1 MNFESH
7 PDWLAAEQEAVLT
20 LQRLPGLSLM
30 QAHALLRYYGSAQT
44 ALADTQPALEL
55 WARLR
60 GDTAAMCSARDR
72 ARQECDFCQQHNLRI
87 IPFTADT
94 YPRLLQGEEVPDAP
108 LALFYCGTGSLQRK
122 HMLSVVGT
130 RHITDYGK
138 QVCRTLLAD
147 LARLVPDVLVVSGL
161 AYGVDIHAHRE
172 ALAQGLD
179 TVAVLAHGLDRIYP
193 SLHRATAREMV
204 KRGGLLTEYFS
215 GTVPDKGNFVR
226 RNRIVAGLSDATLV
240 VESAE
245 KGGALITATLANS
258 YSREV
263 LAVPGRVGDVCSAG
277 CNRLIRDNKAVLVT
291 SAEDVVK
298 QLGWKA
304 AEQTAPA
311 EPQLFPTFSPQQER
325 VLEAL
330 RQADNLTIDRLSA
343 LTQMAVSE
351 LSDLLFDLEELHAVR
366 RLPGNRYATDGSQG

>member
-30 QAHALLRYYGSAQT
+30 QVHALLRYYGSAQA

-204 KRGGLLTEYFS
+204 KHGGLLTEYFS

>member
-30 QAHALLRYYGSAQT
+30 QAHALLRYYGSAQA

-147 LARLVPDVLVVSGL
+147 LVRLVPDVLVVSGL

-204 KRGGLLTEYFS
+204 KHGGLLTEYFS

>member
-30 QAHALLRYYGSAQT
+30 QAHALLRYYGSAQA

-204 KRGGLLTEYFS
+204 KHGGLLTEYFS

-304 AEQTAPA
+304 AELTAPA

>member
-1 MNFESH
+1 MNSDSH
-7 PDWLAAEQEAVLT
+7 PDWLAAEQEAILT
-20 LQRLPGLSLM
+20 LQRLSGLSLM
-30 QAHALLRYYGSAQT
+30 QAHALLRYYGSAQA
-44 ALADTQPALEL
+44 ALADTHPALEL
-55 WARLR
+55 WGRLR
-60 GDTAAMCSARDR
+60 GDTAAMRSAHDR
-72 ARQECDFCQQHNLRI
+72 ARQECDYCQQHSLRI
-87 IPFTADT
+87 IPYTSDT
-94 YPRLLQGEEVPDAP
+94 YPRLLQGEEVSDAP
-108 LALFYCGTGSLQRK
+108 LALFYCGTGSLQRR

-138 QVCRTLLAD
+138 QVCRTMLAD
-147 LARLVPDVLVVSGL
+147 LAQLVPDVLVVSGL

-204 KRGGLLTEYFS
+204 NHGGLLTEYFS

-258 YSREV
+258 YCREV

-298 QLGWKA
+298 QLGWKP
-304 AEQTAPA
+304 AERTAPA
-311 EPQLFPTFSPQQER
+311 EPQLFPVYTPQQER

-330 RQADNLTIDRLSA
+330 CQADNLTIDRLSA
-343 LTQMAVSE
+343 LTQIAVSE

-366 RLPGNRYATDGSQG
+366 RLPGNRYAADTRL

>member
-1 MNFESH
+1 MNSDSH
-7 PDWLAAEQEAVLT
+7 PDWLAAEQEAILT
-20 LQRLPGLSLM
+20 LQRLSGLSLM
-30 QAHALLRYYGSAQT
+30 QAHALLRYYGSAQA
-44 ALADTQPALEL
+44 ALADTHPALEL
-55 WARLR
+55 WGRLR
-60 GDTAAMCSARDR
+60 GDTAAMRSAHDR
-72 ARQECDFCQQHNLRI
+72 ARQECDYCQQHSLRI
-87 IPFTADT
+87 IPYTSDT
-94 YPRLLQGEEVPDAP
+94 YPRLLQGEEVSDAP
-108 LALFYCGTGSLQRK
+108 LALFYCGTGSLQRR

-138 QVCRTLLAD
+138 QVCRTMLAD
-147 LARLVPDVLVVSGL
+147 LAQLVPDVLVVSGL

-204 KRGGLLTEYFS
+204 NHGGLLTEYFS
-215 GTVPDKGNFVR
+215 GTAPDKGNFVR

-298 QLGWKA
+298 QLGWKP
-304 AEQTAPA
+304 AERTASA
-311 EPQLFPTFSPQQER
+311 EPQLFPVYTPQQER

-330 RQADNLTIDRLSA
+330 CQADNLTIDRLSA
-343 LTQMAVSE
+343 LTQIAVSE
-351 LSDLLFDLEELHAVR
+351 LSDLLFDLEELHVVR
-366 RLPGNRYATDGSQG
+366 RLPGNRYAADTRL

>member
-7 PDWLAAEQEAVLT
+7 PDWLAVEQEAVLT

-30 QAHALLRYYGSAQT
+30 QAHALLRYYGSAQA

-204 KRGGLLTEYFS
+204 KHGGLLTEYFS

-330 RQADNLTIDRLSA
+330 RQADNLTIDRLSV